1 MKIGVIS
8 DTHDHM
14 HLIEAAIE
22 KFRSAE
28 VGMVLHAGDHVSPFT
43 IPPYRSL
50 NCPVMA
56 VFGNND
62 GDRAR
67 LAEQFKG
74 MGEIRRRLHEITVN
88 EVSILIIHEP
98 DFLDAIVRGGEYGL
112 VVYGHTH
119 RPQITRHQNTLVV
132 NPGEACGLITGK
144 PTAALIDLNLLK
156 AEIIDLE

>member
-1 MKIGVIS
+1 MRIGVVS

-14 HLIEAAIE
+14 HLIEAAVE
-22 KFRSAE
+22 KFRKAKVS
-28 VGMVLHAGDHVSPFT
+28 MVLHAGDHVSPFT
-43 IPPYRSL
+43 VPIYRSL

-62 GDRAR
+62 GDQAR

-74 MGEIRRRLHEITVN
+74 MGEIRRRLHELTVD

-98 DFLDAIVRGGEYGL
+98 DFLDAIVRGGGYGL

-119 RPQITRHQNTLVV
+119 RPQVSRQGSCLVV

-144 PTAALIDLNLLK
+144 ATAALIDLKLLK
-156 AEIIDLE
+156 AEIINLE